1 MKRLCFC
8 SSFVLE
14 IMNLT
19 HFAKAACTGK
29 TWTANAGAETKDEG
43 VQGDGFF
50 PNEVWISA
58 NDCIEWT
65 FVPKNEVHTVT
76 FLKSGQLRPDAPFP
90 VGPPGPP
97 PPIPGQFGASGMH
110 RLCRRYNGQLQRQC
124 LRLERRVGGQHE
136 LYGDVPDAGQLQA
149 RLSGSH
155 GYERNGSRPLFD
167 RKSSLWSV

>member
-1 MKRLCFC
+1 MKRLCVC
-8 SSFVLE
+8 SIFVLA
-14 IMNLT
+14 MMTLPQ
-19 HFAKAACTGK
+19 FAKAACTGK

-76 FLKSGQLRPDAPFP
+76 FLKSGQVRPDAPFP

-97 PPIPGQFGASGMH
+97 PPIPGQFGASGCAAYGAGTTASVPF
-110 RLCRRYNGQLQRQC
+110 LAVTGQSVLV
-124 LRLERRVGGQHE
+124 RVAGVGSVSSPFFF
-136 LYGDVPDAGQLQA
+136 GTVPLI
-149 RLSGSH
+149 
-155 GYERNGSRPLFD
+155 
-167 RKSSLWSV
+167 